1 MATSW
6 REEGVR
12 GVRVRLGCSG
22 RVGRIPEWDRFSSL
36 RGRPAGPDSAVYGP
50 LPPVRTFGATGPPH
64 PSEQCGFR
72 PCDIER
78 NAKVAQSAC
87 PTPDSPTPATYVVQV
102 EQHRTRPPQ
111 RRQPPQAAPPAPPAP
126 GGSAVYRVRVR
137 SVPPVV
143 LALRRFPN
151 PRLTGI
157 GAGLF
162 AALTMFVL
170 ACVDRLL
177 FDSSE
182 LVYGLLFLPVSALT
196 ALWVRPADLVTAPIS
211 VPIAFAVGVFPIS
224 GGSEGFGG
232 QVMGLVTALAVH
244 AGWLYGG
251 TLIAGLIA
259 SVRKV
264 RQMRARRRYVLA
276 QGHGGAPASERAP
289 RAAASAA
296 AAAKPVRAGAGGA
309 AGTGGAGAVA
319 RRPQRP

>member
-1 MATSW
+1 M
-6 REEGVR
+6 
-12 GVRVRLGCSG
+12 
-22 RVGRIPEWDRFSSL
+22 
-36 RGRPAGPDSAVYGP
+36 
-50 LPPVRTFGATGPPH
+50 
-64 PSEQCGFR
+64 
-72 PCDIER
+72 
-78 NAKVAQSAC
+78 
-87 PTPDSPTPATYVVQV
+87 
-102 EQHRTRPPQ
+102 
-111 RRQPPQAAPPAPPAP
+111 
-126 GGSAVYRVRVR
+126 YRVRVR

-177 FDSSE
+177 FDGSE

-224 GGSEGFGG
+224 GGSEGVGG
-232 QVMGLVTALAVH
+232 QIMGLVTALAVH

-276 QGHGGAPASERAP
+276 QGAQGSQGRGAAPRRAP
-289 RAAASAA
+289 RAAAASA
-296 AAAKPVRAGAGGA
+296 AAAKPVRAAAGA
-309 AGTGGAGAVA
+309 AA

>member
-1 MATSW
+1 M
-6 REEGVR
+6 
-12 GVRVRLGCSG
+12 
-22 RVGRIPEWDRFSSL
+22 
-36 RGRPAGPDSAVYGP
+36 
-50 LPPVRTFGATGPPH
+50 
-64 PSEQCGFR
+64 
-72 PCDIER
+72 
-78 NAKVAQSAC
+78 
-87 PTPDSPTPATYVVQV
+87 
-102 EQHRTRPPQ
+102 
-111 RRQPPQAAPPAPPAP
+111 
-126 GGSAVYRVRVR
+126 YRVRVR

-170 ACVDRLL
+170 AGLDRLL

-182 LVYGLLFLPVSALT
+182 IVYGLLFLPVSALT

-224 GGSEGFGG
+224 GGSEGLGG
-232 QVMGLVTALAVH
+232 QIMGLVTALAVH

-276 QGHGGAPASERAP
+276 QGRGGAPASERAP
-289 RAAASAA
+289 RSAAASAA

-309 AGTGGAGAVA
+309 GGAGAVA

>member
-1 MATSW
+1 M
-6 REEGVR
+6 
-12 GVRVRLGCSG
+12 
-22 RVGRIPEWDRFSSL
+22 
-36 RGRPAGPDSAVYGP
+36 
-50 LPPVRTFGATGPPH
+50 
-64 PSEQCGFR
+64 
-72 PCDIER
+72 
-78 NAKVAQSAC
+78 
-87 PTPDSPTPATYVVQV
+87 
-102 EQHRTRPPQ
+102 
-111 RRQPPQAAPPAPPAP
+111 
-126 GGSAVYRVRVR
+126 YRVRVR

-232 QVMGLVTALAVH
+232 QTMGLVTALAVH

-276 QGHGGAPASERAP
+276 QGSKGSQGAKGSQGSLGPGAGPGRAP
-289 RAAASAA
+289 RAAASAP
-296 AAAKPVRAGAGGA
+296 AAKPVRAGAGTTA
-309 AGTGGAGAVA
+309 AV

>member
-1 MATSW
+1 M
-6 REEGVR
+6 
-12 GVRVRLGCSG
+12 
-22 RVGRIPEWDRFSSL
+22 
-36 RGRPAGPDSAVYGP
+36 
-50 LPPVRTFGATGPPH
+50 
-64 PSEQCGFR
+64 
-72 PCDIER
+72 
-78 NAKVAQSAC
+78 
-87 PTPDSPTPATYVVQV
+87 
-102 EQHRTRPPQ
+102 
-111 RRQPPQAAPPAPPAP
+111 
-126 GGSAVYRVRVR
+126 YRVRVR

-224 GGSEGFGG
+224 GGSEGLGG
-232 QVMGLVTALAVH
+232 QIMGLVTALAVH

-276 QGHGGAPASERAP
+276 QGRGGAGAPASERAP
-289 RAAASAA
+289 RSAAASAA

-309 AGTGGAGAVA
+309 GGAGAVA